1 MIGNMQYHKPQNI
14 PGLNSLLSELGTN
27 AQIIAGG
34 TDLLVESRY
43 KEQKLS
49 DQWIDISGI
58 AELKKI
64 REKDNRISIGSMV
77 SHEEIVRSDLIRK
90 YVPLL
95 ADACRAIGSMQI
107 RNRGTIGGNVCNA
120 SPCADSIP
128 ALMALDARL
137 VIDSIAG
144 EQVLPIPE
152 FFLKPYQTVLKTGNW
167 LKEIHI
173 KKMDSNECF
182 AFLKLGRRN
191 AVAIA
196 RMSFAVIMRIKNDEI
211 IEDTRF
217 VPGSVFPVWR
227 RVTEVEEFLKGKPAT
242 RELFN
247 QAGKIASET
256 MIQNSGRRW
265 STPYKEPVVAALT
278 SRVLSKAAG
287 LE

>member
-14 PGLNSLLSELGTN
+14 PGLNSLLSKLGTN

-137 VIDSIAG
+137 VIDSIVG

-167 LKEIHI
+167 LKEIHT

-247 QAGKIASET
+247 QAGKIASEIMT
-256 MIQNSGRRW
+256 QNSGRRW

>member
-1 MIGNMQYHKPQNI
+1 MILIMQYHKPKNNI
-14 PGLNSLLSELGTN
+14 EVNELLIKLGNS
-27 AQIIAGG
+27 AQIVAGG
-34 TDLLVESRY
+34 TDLLVEARY
-43 KEQKLS
+43 QGKSIKEH
-49 DQWIDISGI
+49 WIDISSI
-58 AELKKI
+58 PELKLIKEI
-64 REKDNRISIGSMV
+64 NGRISIGPMV
-77 SHEEIVRSDLIRK
+77 THSEIIHNDLINQST
-90 YVPLL
+90 PLL
-95 ADACRAIGSMQI
+95 AKACRVIGSMQI

-137 VIDSIAG
+137 VIDSMTG
-144 EQVLPIPE
+144 EQVLPIAE

-167 LKEIHI
+167 LKEIHT